1 MIVRAAYISIYL
13 KIVLVLWLLCACPFL
28 DEQFAVA
35 QNKAYFD
42 KNGVAALEREH
53 AVFREVFGQVNYVF
67 AVFSSKQSSFSFA
80 NHKPVTA

>member
-42 KNGVAALEREH
+42 NAIH
-53 AVFREVFGQVNYVF
+53 
-67 AVFSSKQSSFSFA
+67 SKFENKYSLRNRAGIVLFKKKQNRRTSQR
-80 NHKPVTA
+80 NK